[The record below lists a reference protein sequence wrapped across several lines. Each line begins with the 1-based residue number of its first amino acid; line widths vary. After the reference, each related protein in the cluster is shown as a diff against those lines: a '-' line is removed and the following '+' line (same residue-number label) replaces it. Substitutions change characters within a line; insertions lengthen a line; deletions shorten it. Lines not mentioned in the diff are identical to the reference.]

1 MLSAG
6 SIRPKAGCVVNH
18 LIVSSEQSPF
28 NMTKSENFS
37 LMIHG
42 GAGALDNVND
52 HKIAV
57 RYLDIL
63 RRVLEHG
70 REVLTLGGSALQAAE
85 ACASLLEDDPLFNAG
100 CGSVL
105 NEDGKVE
112 MDAAIMDG
120 RDLSAGAV
128 AAVDNITNPI
138 QLARLVMTE
147 SEHVMLIEEGAMRF
161 ADHCGMERVSEL
173 YFHTD
178 ERIEQLKDARL
189 KGKML
194 LDHDDVDTASE
205 DQKYGTIG
213 AIARDSHG
221 NLAAATSTGGI
232 VNKRKGRVGD
242 SAIIGAGVYADNET
256 CAVSA
261 TGYGE
266 DFMRTVIAKTIA
278 DFIWMKNLDAK
289 IATEYGIEYLIRR
302 VKGRGGVIVI
312 DKEGKC
318 ASGFTTKKM
327 IHGWI
332 ENGGEAVVRF

>member
-1 MLSAG
+1 MTNDDNY
-6 SIRPKAGCVVNH
+6 SIMV
-18 LIVSSEQSPF
+18 
-28 NMTKSENFS
+28 
-37 LMIHG
+37 HG
-42 GAGALDNVND
+42 GAGALDNVKD
-52 HKIAV
+52 DKTAV
-57 RYLDIL
+57 RYLESL

-70 REVLTLGGSALQAAE
+70 RTVMQLGGSALQAVE
-85 ACASLLEDDPLFNAG
+85 ACAALLEDDPVFNAG

-105 NEDGKVE
+105 NENGKVE

-128 AAVDNITNPI
+128 AAVSNIANPV
-138 QLARLVMTE
+138 QLSRMVMTE
-147 SEHVMLIEEGAMRF
+147 SEHVMLISEWAMRF
-161 ADHCGMERVSEL
+161 ADHCGMERVPEH
-173 YFHTD
+173 YFYTPD
-178 ERIEQLKDARL
+178 RIEQLKMARL
-189 KGKML
+189 KHKIM
-194 LDHDDVDTASE
+194 LDHDSTDEDSD

-213 AIARDSHG
+213 AVARDPMG

-232 VNKRKGRVGD
+232 TNKRMGRVGD
-242 SAIIGAGVYADNET
+242 SPLIGSGVFADNET

-266 DFMRTVIAKTIA
+266 DFMRTVISKTIS
-278 DFIWMKNLDAK
+278 DFIYMKSMDAEA
-289 IATEYGIEYLIRR
+289 ATRAGIDYLKSK

-312 DKEGKC
+312 DSAGRC